1 MSGGER
7 VKTALAKVLVS
18 GCNFLILDEPTNHID
33 VYTMTGLERLLS
45 SYDGTL
51 LAVSHDRAFIEN
63 VADQVYVMREGC
75 LTLQG

>member
-1 MSGGER
+1 MQ
-7 VKTALAKVLVS
+7 
-18 GCNFLILDEPTNHID
+18 FLILDEPTNHID

-63 VADQVYVMREGC
+63 VADQVYVMPRGMPYTARLKNLILNFIFECPGSC
-75 LTLQG
+75 

>member
-1 MSGGER
+1 
-7 VKTALAKVLVS
+7 
-18 GCNFLILDEPTNHID
+18 
-33 VYTMTGLERLLS
+33 MTGLERLLS